1 VVPSCRLEVLVI
13 ARILFLTAALF
24 VAGCQSSPSP
34 GNVSEPV
41 TSALSYRQTGV
52 VGDDRFAAIVV
63 DADSGAVLH
72 AENDGALRYPASL
85 AKMMTLYLL
94 FQEIESGR
102 LSMDSALVVSPT
114 AAAQPPSKLGL
125 RAGSTL
131 RVSDAVAALTV
142 KSANDVAA
150 VVAENLA
157 GSEPAF
163 ADRMTRTARALGMRS
178 TRFANASGLP
188 DPAQVTTARDMAI
201 LCRALRNDFPRQA
214 SSFSRRS
221 FSYAGKTYESTN
233 KLLGAVEGMDF
244 GKTGYTR
251 ASGFN
256 LATSVKRGGD
266 RIIVVVMGESS
277 SAARNQQVASL
288 VDQYLPE
295 QSYRLSYR

>member
-1 VVPSCRLEVLVI
+1 LEP
-13 ARILFLTAALF
+13 ATAAL
-24 VAGCQSSPSP
+24 
-34 GNVSEPV
+34 
-41 TSALSYRQTGV
+41 SYSQPGV

-72 AENDGALRYPASL
+72 AENDGAPRYPASL
-85 AKMMTLYLL
+85 AKMMTLYIL
-94 FQEIESGR
+94 FQDIESGR
-102 LSMDSALVVSPT
+102 IGMDGTFVVSPT

-125 RAGSTL
+125 RAGSSLPVT
-131 RVSDAVAALTV
+131 DAVAALTV

-157 GSEPAF
+157 GSEAAF
-163 ADRMTRTARALGMRS
+163 ANRMTRTARALGMRG

-201 LCRALRNDFPRQA
+201 LCRALRKDFPRQA
-214 SSFSRRS
+214 SQFSRRS

-256 LATSVKRGGD
+256 LATSVQRGGD
-266 RIIVVVMGESS
+266 RIIVVVMGEDS
-277 SAARNQQVASL
+277 SAARNAHVASL
-288 VDQYLPE
+288 VDEYLPE
-295 QSYRLSYR
+295 RSYRLGYR